1 MFASLLP
8 HESCITV
15 PLRQTLH
22 FPFLLLQTES
32 IQVANAG
39 WHLLCE
45 PITRKDNVFV
55 SACCDRSS
63 KFGVFAK
70 RVMEQEGAATVRCY
84 AWATLPAIAA
94 RLWCG
99 TSCFSFRQPIAK
111 RLKQPK
117 PVWVVSGILPFFSSY
132 QVKSRFF
139 FFVVIPPLSVLL
151 NADNGKSSLSITF
164 KSKAHVERWGKQ

>member
-1 MFASLLP
+1 MTTPVS
-8 HESCITV
+8 
-15 PLRQTLH
+15 
-22 FPFLLLQTES
+22 
-32 IQVANAG
+32 
-39 WHLLCE
+39 
-45 PITRKDNVFV
+45 PITQDVLRDSAYLCTAITRADSYYELVTGSTMWFV
-55 SACCDRSS
+55 SELSTGRYRPS
-63 KFGVFAK
+63 KKKCAFSTLVNSWSLEILQG
-70 RVMEQEGAATVRCY
+70 VMEQEGAATVRCY
-84 AWATLPAIAA
+84 AWATLPAMAA

-164 KSKAHVERWGKQ
+164 KSKARGER